1 MRARTSGR
9 RRSRT
14 RPRFTR
20 RAKAFALGAVVVTGA
35 AVGYFALF
43 PGRAPAFVRDAFS
56 SVGLAE
62 PPKCPLTGV
71 DAPRGAVPERP
82 TLAIKVE
89 NSPESR
95 PQASLNDAD
104 IVVEEPVEGGYTRFI
119 AIFHCGRSE
128 RVGPVRS
135 GRMTDPAYLR
145 QFREVVFGYAG
156 GVSAVKTAVE
166 RAGLVDVNYIV
177 AADAYTRDASRS
189 APHDLFTTTAAL
201 WRAADKT
208 GDAPS
213 PVFAYSDA
221 WDGKARRART
231 VHLPY
236 SGVSDVYWAWSRRD
250 DTWLRSHGTTPHT
263 LEDGSQ
269 VAATNVVIQIVEV
282 TDSRIIDAAGNASPD
297 VELTGAGRAYVLR
310 DGRMIAGRW
319 ERESLGDVTRFLT
332 RDGAEITLAPG
343 RTWVQLV
350 PSTVSVERV
359 PATDT

>member
-9 RRSRT
+9 RSRT
-14 RPRFTR
+14 RARFTP
-20 RAKAFALGAVVVTGA
+20 RAKAFVLGAVVVTGA
-35 AVGYFALF
+35 AVGYFTLF

-56 SVGLAE
+56 AVGLAD
-62 PPKCPLTGV
+62 PPTCPLTGV
-71 DAPRGAVPERP
+71 AAPRGAVPERP

-119 AIFHCGRSE
+119 AIFHCGRSD

-145 QFREVVFGYAG
+145 QFRDVVFGYAG
-156 GVSAVKTAVE
+156 GVSAVKAAVE

-189 APHDLFTTTAAL
+189 GPHDLFTTTTAL
-201 WRAADKT
+201 WGAADKT

-213 PVFAYSDA
+213 PVFAYSDE

-250 DTWLRSHGTTPHT
+250 ETWLRSHGTTPHT

-297 VELTGAGRAYVLR
+297 IELTGAGRAYVLR

-319 ERESLGDVTRFLT
+319 ERESLDDVTRFAT
-332 RDGAEITLAPG
+332 RDGAEIKLASG

-359 PATDT
+359 TPTDT